1 MGNLQKNHNKE
12 VRASGEYIT
21 QNRTWLVVIMILV
34 IIIGIVASEV
44 VTRGKISPYFDGG
57 WLTYLIYEIVTR
69 IREML
74 AKISEAVNAIKF

>member
-1 MGNLQKNHNKE
+1 MPSLQKNHNKE

-21 QNRTWLVVIMILV
+21 QNRTWLVIILILV

-44 VTRGKISPYFDGG
+44 FTRGKITPYFDGG
-57 WLTYLIYEIVTR
+57 WLTYLIHAIVTK

-74 AKISEAVNAIKF
+74 AKLSEAVNAIEF